1 MQPEDQSGNNTPAPG
16 SRALWSWALYDWA
29 NSAFFTIILTFVFA
43 RYFSQSVVGDDVAGT
58 EAWGTI
64 VGVAGAV
71 VAVLAPFL
79 GAIADRGGRRKPWLA
94 FFTLLCVIACAMLWF
109 VRPTIDDFWWAA
121 VWVGV
126 GVLGAEF
133 AFVFYNTMLPD
144 LVESRRMGRW
154 SGWGWAL
161 GYVGGVAC
169 LLLALFGFVQTQGP
183 ILGIE
188 IDRAQ
193 AEHVRATFA
202 LVAVWYLVFALP
214 LFAFTPDQPSNG
226 LTAREAVHSGLRQ
239 LAESVKNA
247 RRYGNILKFLIA
259 RMIYTDGLATVFA
272 FGGVY
277 AAGTFD
283 MSQTQVLQFGIAIN
297 VTAGLGALALSWVDD
312 WIGGR
317 NTILLSLVGLM
328 ISASAILLVDDVVW
342 FWASAMTLGIFVGPL
357 QAASRSHL
365 ARVAPEHLRSQMF
378 GLFTFSGKATAFA
391 GPLLVGAVT
400 AATASQRWGMATI
413 VVFFAVGFVLMLT
426 VAKDANQ
433 HASPTAGSD
442 TDAGNPL

>member
-1 MQPEDQSGNNTPAPG
+1 MRSGRETG
-16 SRALWSWALYDWA
+16 SEQHAVGGRALWSWALYDWA

-58 EAWGTI
+58 EAWGNI

-71 VAVLAPFL
+71 VAVLAPIL
-79 GAIADRGGRRKPWLA
+79 GAIADRGGRRKPWLL
-94 FFTLLCVIACAMLWF
+94 FFTFLCVFACAMLWF
-109 VRPTIDDFWWAA
+109 VRPTADDFWWAA

-126 GVLGAEF
+126 GILGAEF

-144 LVESRRMGRW
+144 LVEPERMGRW
-154 SGWGWAL
+154 SGWGWGL
-161 GYVGGVAC
+161 GYAGGVAC
-169 LLLALFGFVQTQGP
+169 LLLALFGFVQTEGP
-183 ILGIE
+183 IFGVDV
-188 IDRAQ
+188 DREQ

-214 LFAFTPDQPSNG
+214 LFMFTPDRSSKG
-226 LTAREAVHSGLRQ
+226 LAVGEALRSGLRQ
-239 LAESVKNA
+239 LGESVKHLRKYA
-247 RRYGNILKFLIA
+247 EILRFLVA

-283 MSQTQVLQFGIAIN
+283 MSQTEVLQFGIAIN
-297 VTAGLGALALSWVDD
+297 VTAGLGALGLSWVDD

-317 NTILLSLVGLM
+317 NTILLSLVAL
-328 ISASAILLVDDVVW
+328 IASATAILVVDDVVW
-342 FWASAMTLGIFVGPL
+342 FWVFAMVLGVFVGPL

-365 ARVAPEHLRSQMF
+365 ARVAPEELRSQMF

-400 AATASQRWGMATI
+400 AATASQRWGMSII
-413 VVFFAVGFVLMLT
+413 VAFFAVGFLLMLT
-426 VAKDANQ
+426 V
-433 HASPTAGSD
+433 PTADADSRR
-442 TDAGNPL
+442 TD

>member
-1 MQPEDQSGNNTPAPG
+1 M
-16 SRALWSWALYDWA
+16 WSWALYDWA

-43 RYFSQSVVGDDVAGT
+43 RYFSQSVVGDEVAGT
-58 EAWGTI
+58 EAWGNI
-64 VGVAGAV
+64 VGSAGLV

-79 GAIADRGGRRKPWLA
+79 GAIADRGGRRKPWLL
-94 FFTLLCVIACAMLWF
+94 FFTLLCVLACAMLWF
-109 VRPTIDDFWWAA
+109 VRPTVDDFWWAA

-126 GVLGAEF
+126 GILGAEF
-133 AFVFYNTMLPD
+133 SFVFYNTMLPD
-144 LVESRRMGRW
+144 LVEPKRMGRW
-154 SGWGWAL
+154 SGWGWGL

-169 LLLALFGFVQTQGP
+169 LLLALFGFVQTEGP
-183 ILGIE
+183 ILGIDV
-188 IDRAQ
+188 DREQ

-214 LFAFTPDQPSNG
+214 IFMYTPDQPSRG
-226 LTAREAVHSGLRQ
+226 LRVGEAVRSGLRQ
-239 LAESVKNA
+239 LGASVKNA
-247 RRYGNILKFLIA
+247 RRYRDILKFLVA

-283 MSQTQVLQFGIAIN
+283 MSQTEVLKFGIAIN
-297 VTAGLGALALSWVDD
+297 VTAGLGALTLSWVDD

-317 NTILLSLVGLM
+317 NTILISLVCLIGG
-328 ISASAILLVDDVVW
+328 SAAILIVDDVVW
-342 FWASAMTLGIFVGPL
+342 FWGFAMAIGVFVGPL

-400 AATASQRWGMATI
+400 AATASQRWGMSTI
-413 VVFFAVGFVLMLT
+413 VVFFAVGFLLMLT
-426 VAKDANQ
+426 V
-433 HASPTAGSD
+433 PTAN
-442 TDAGNPL
+442 AGGPEPD

>member
-1 MQPEDQSGNNTPAPG
+1 MQPDDQSGRSGPAAGP
-16 SRALWSWALYDWA
+16 RALWSWALYDWA

-58 EAWGTI
+58 EAWGSI
-64 VGVAGAV
+64 VGAAGLV

-79 GAIADRGGRRKPWLA
+79 GAIADRGGRRKPWLV
-94 FFTLLCVIACAMLWF
+94 FFTLLCVVACAMLWF

-121 VWVGV
+121 VWVGI
-126 GVLGAEF
+126 GTLGAEF

-144 LVESRRMGRW
+144 LVESKRMGRW
-154 SGWGWAL
+154 SGWGWGL

-169 LLLALFGFVQTQGP
+169 LLLALFGFVQTEGP

-188 IDRAQ
+188 VDREQ

-214 LFAFTPDQPSNG
+214 LFAFTPDQPSKG
-226 LTAREAVHSGLRQ
+226 LTPGEAVRSGLQQ
-239 LAESVKNA
+239 LKESVRNA
-247 RRYGNILKFLIA
+247 RNYGDILKFLVA

-283 MSQTQVLQFGIAIN
+283 MSQTEVLRFGIAIN
-297 VTAGLGALALSWVDD
+297 VAAGLGALALSWVDD

-317 NTILLSLVGLM
+317 NTILLSLAGL
-328 ISASAILLVDDVVW
+328 IASATAILVARDVVW
-342 FWASAMTLGIFVGPL
+342 FWVFAMIIGIFVGPL
-357 QAASRSHL
+357 QAASRSHM
-365 ARVAPEHLRSQMF
+365 ARVAPEHLRSQVF
-378 GLFTFSGKATAFA
+378 GLFTFSGKATAFV

-400 AATASQRWGMATI
+400 AATASQRWGMSTI

-426 VAKDANQ
+426 V
-433 HASPTAGSD
+433 PTAEA
-442 TDAGNPL
+442 AGREPG